1 MALSRKAAKKEACG
15 QGSCKVAIVPSQ
27 TLLSYGPVSHT
38 MYEKRNVEQKSKEQR
53 EGVVSSTF

>member
-27 TLLSYGPVSHT
+27 TLLSTWSCLPHYD
-38 MYEKRNVEQKSKEQR
+38 EKRNVEQKSKEQR